1 MSRLPNLISF
11 LRLLLSPLLFYV
23 PQQYVLPLFILL
35 ALSDALDG
43 FIARL
48 LKAKTELGKV
58 LDPLAD
64 KVLMFCVLLLCTFK
78 LGRLPPY
85 LFYILLLRD
94 LFLILGGLLL
104 LIKTGG
110 VIQAKLAG
118 KLTTLSLSLLIF
130 SCMLGKSMGIMLV
143 VVLTL
148 IFLSWFDY
156 ALEGYKRL
164 KSQTSYEL

>member
-1 MSRLPNLISF
+1 
-11 LRLLLSPLLFYV
+11 
-23 PQQYVLPLFILL
+23 
-35 ALSDALDG
+35 
-43 FIARL
+43 
-48 LKAKTELGKV
+48 
-58 LDPLAD
+58 
-64 KVLMFCVLLLCTFK
+64 MFCVLLLCTFK

-130 SCMLGKSMGIMLV
+130 SCMLGKSIGILLV